1 MLLKY
6 AVVEARTIFCMEKYI
21 SGYYKNSQNTI
32 EIFRPDVAGK
42 DVIEA
47 LLKIVNKVKEQ
58 QTFPKKMKY
67 ADITSVYKGRGS
79 KTDMDNQ
86 RGLFNLVTI
95 RTIVDKLIY
104 LDEYK
109 TIDDNLTDCNVGA
122 RKKRNIRDNL
132 FVVNGVINSVIKKN
146 DKPIDV
152 GLFDI
157 IKCFDT
163 LWLKE
168 CLNDLYEAGLQNS
181 NLNLLYEGNKECFM
195 SVKTPGGKTERV
207 KMDEIV
213 MQGSVWGPLLCTG
226 TMDKIGKKA
235 YKTGATLYKYKGLV
249 SVPPLGMVDDELT
262 MAECGAQS
270 TLTNAMINNFTES
283 KKLKL
288 RIKKYIGDVISADGY
303 NTANIKERCDKGYGI
318 AN

>member
-1 MLLKY
+1 
-6 AVVEARTIFCMEKYI
+6 
-21 SGYYKNSQNTI
+21 
-32 EIFRPDVAGK
+32 
-42 DVIEA
+42 
-47 LLKIVNKVKEQ
+47 
-58 QTFPKKMKY
+58 
-67 ADITSVYKGRGS
+67 
-79 KTDMDNQ
+79 
-86 RGLFNLVTI
+86 
-95 RTIVDKLIY
+95 
-104 LDEYK
+104 
-109 TIDDNLTDCNVGA
+109 
-122 RKKRNIRDNL
+122 
-132 FVVNGVINSVIKKN
+132 
-146 DKPIDV
+146 
-152 GLFDI
+152 
-157 IKCFDT
+157 
-163 LWLKE
+163 
-168 CLNDLYEAGLQNS
+168 
-181 NLNLLYEGNKECFM
+181 M

-213 MQGSVWGPLLCTG
+213 MQGSVRGPLLCTG

-318 AN
+318 ANEIISILKEIPLGPYKVSVGLKLREAMLLNGVLLDSEIWFNLKDNEIQKLSDIDKHLLRSILGRIQKKPLSQAAFH